1 MGDSEISKQAPV
13 KNYWFVGAAYGGKND
28 QSDRFITEGIWEN
41 NFSDKGLD
49 EVNSIQ
55 VGDHIAIKAA
65 YVRKNDLPFDNKKQ
79 HVSVMRIKAVGQV
92 KKNSGDGHRLEVKWE
107 QDRDA
112 PREWYF
118 YTNRST
124 VWKVSSGSSWK
135 ADALIDFAFNNKEQD
150 IRRFRNAPYWRERFG
165 DTPET
170 EKRFQWSKFYQ
181 AIADALPKYKNDR
194 TKLVKFAHEICKS
207 GLQDKFLDGTEGPL
221 RDICPFTFMTLFNKG
236 FTVDNRRE
244 IAGKIAKFLEL
255 KEAVPDSFEG
265 VPVSSFVN
273 FWFFAFEKN
282 RKDKDIDILWEV
294 FAAAIRNVDSA
305 NEESRKQFMA
315 AYDKAIQVR
324 QTKWNLTIGLYL
336 IRPWNYLSLDGRSQE
351 YIKEKLGFPIK
362 HKPGSAMSASDYM
375 LLMEKL
381 EEHFQED
388 DYPVHSFPELSLVA
402 YGGKEILEA
411 SAEDIGKEEA
421 SEEQRGA
428 PYSIDNILDAG
439 CFIKRGDVE
448 KILQRFQDKK
458 NLILQGPPGTGK
470 TWLAKRL
477 AFALL
482 GRSDEG
488 KVRAV
493 QFHPNLSYE
502 DFVRGW
508 RPSGEGRLSL
518 VDGPFLKAIDA
529 AQGDSDSDYVVVI
542 EEINRG
548 NPAQIFGEM
557 LTLLEPDKRDKSNA
571 LELSYPRHDGEL
583 IWLPENLYV
592 IGTMNLADRSL
603 AIVDFALRR
612 RFAFIDLEPQIGE
625 KWRNWVHEHNG
636 IDIAILRQIENRIN
650 ALNEELAQ
658 DRSLGSQYKIG
669 HSYITPS
676 QTTSILNPIEW
687 FRQIVETEICPLLRE
702 YWFDDAEKVEK
713 AKDKLLE
720 NLND

>member
-28 QSDRFITEGIWEN
+28 QSDRFIKEGIWEN
-41 NFSDKGLD
+41 NFPDKGLD

-55 VGDHIAIKAA
+55 VGDHIAIKST
-65 YVRKNDLPFDNKKQ
+65 YVRKKDLPFDNKEK
-79 HVSVMRIKAVGQV
+79 HVSVMRIKAVGRV
-92 KKNSGDGHRLEVKWE
+92 KKNFGDGHKLEVEWE
-107 QDRDA
+107 QDRDD
-112 PREWYF
+112 PREWYV
-118 YTNRST
+118 YTNQKT

-150 IRRFRNAPYWRERFG
+150 ITRFQNAPYWRKRFG
-165 DTPET
+165 DAPET
-170 EKRFQWSKFYQ
+170 EKRFLWSRFYEALATALLSHKDDRSSLIN
-181 AIADALPKYKNDR
+181 AIHKIVP
-194 TKLVKFAHEICKS
+194 
-207 GLQDKFLDGTEGPL
+207 GLQDQFLDGTKGPH
-221 RDICPFTFMTLFNKG
+221 RDICPFTTMGLFNKRM
-236 FTVDNRRE
+236 TNKKRKETAVKLAE
-244 IAGKIAKFLEL
+244 FLDV
-255 KEAVPDSFEG
+255 KESVPDSFESI
-265 VPVSSFVN
+265 PLLSPLKS
-273 FWFFAFEKN
+273 WFFAYEKD
-282 RKDKDIDILWEV
+282 RKPEDIDILWKCFEAV
-294 FAAAIRNVDSA
+294 IKYADSPD
-305 NEESRKQFMA
+305 EETHELFMK
-315 AYDKAIQVR
+315 AYDKAILVR
-324 QTKWNLTIGLYL
+324 MVKWNLTMGLYW
-336 IRPWNYLSLDGRSQE
+336 IRPWNYLSLDSRSQE

-362 HKPGSAMSASDYM
+362 HNSDSAISASDYM

-381 EEHFQED
+381 EECFQED
-388 DYPVHSFPELSLVA
+388 DYPIHSFPELSLAA
-402 YGGKEILEA
+402 YGGEEISEA
-411 SAEDIGKEEA
+411 SAEDTEEEEA
-421 SEEQRGA
+421 SEEQWGA
-428 PYSIDNILDAG
+428 PYSIETIVEEG
-439 CFIKRGDVE
+439 CFME
-448 KILQRFQDKK
+448 QENLTKILQRFQDKK

-482 GRSDEG
+482 GRKDQD
-488 KVRAV
+488 KICAV

-508 RPSGEGRLSL
+508 RPSGDGNLSL
-518 VDGPFLKAIDA
+518 VDGAFMKAREKA
-529 AQGDSDSDYVVVI
+529 KETKYVIVI

-583 IWLPENLYV
+583 VWLPENLYV

-658 DRSLGSQYKIG
+658 DRNLGSQYKIG

-676 QTTSILNPIEW
+676 QTTSIPNPIEW
-687 FRQIVETEICPLLRE
+687 FQQIVETEIYPLLRE
-702 YWFDDAEKVEK
+702 YWFDEAEKASE

-720 NLND
+720 NFND

>member
-150 IRRFRNAPYWRERFG
+150 IRRFRNAPYWRGRFG
-165 DTPET
+165 DESKA
-170 EKRFQWSKFYQ
+170 EKRFLWGEFYQ
-181 AIADALPKYKNDR
+181 AVATALLSHKDDR
-194 TKLVKFAHEICKS
+194 SSLINAIHKIVP
-207 GLQDKFLDGTEGPL
+207 GLQDQFSDGTKGPH
-221 RDICPFTFMTLFNKG
+221 RDICPFTTMGLFNKNM
-236 FTVDNRRE
+236 TNEHRKE
-244 IAGKIAKFLEL
+244 IAVKLAEFLDV
-255 KEAVPDSFEG
+255 KESVPDSFEG
-265 VPVSSFVN
+265 IPILSSLRS
-273 FWFFAFEKN
+273 WFFAYEKD
-282 RKDKDIDILWEV
+282 RKLEDIDILWKCFEAV
-294 FAAAIRNVDSA
+294 IKYADSPD
-305 NEESRKQFMA
+305 EETHELFMK
-315 AYDKAIQVR
+315 AYDKAIPVR
-324 QTKWNLTIGLYL
+324 MVKWNLTMGFYW
-336 IRPWNYLSLDGRSQE
+336 IRPWNYLPLDVKSRE
-351 YIKEKLGFPIK
+351 YIRKTLGLEIKEKMIN
-362 HKPGSAMSASDYM
+362 ASNY
-375 LLMEKL
+375 LALIERL
-381 EEHFQED
+381 ENSFQED
-388 DYPVHSFPELSLVA
+388 DYPVHSFPELSLAA
-402 YGGKEILEA
+402 YGGEEISEA
-411 SAEDIGKEEA
+411 SAEDIEEEEA

-439 CFIKRGDVE
+439 CFMKREDIA
-448 KILQRFQDKK
+448 KILQRFRDKK

-508 RPSGEGRLSL
+508 RPSGEGKLSL

-583 IWLPENLYV
+583 VWLPENLYV

-636 IDIAILRQIENRIN
+636 IDMAILRQIENRIN
-650 ALNEELAQ
+650 DLNEKLAQ
-658 DRSLGSQYKIG
+658 DSSLGPQYKIG

-702 YWFDDAEKVEK
+702 YWFDDVEKVKK

>member
-1 MGDSEISKQAPV
+1 MSESDLPKTGQA

-65 YVRKNDLPFDNKKQ
+65 YKRKNGLPFDNREKY
-79 HVSVMRIKAVGQV
+79 VSVMRIKAVGRV
-92 KKNSGDGHRLEVKWE
+92 KKNFGDGHKLEVEWE
-107 QDRDA
+107 QLRDE

-118 YTNRST
+118 YTNRQT

-135 ADALIDFAFNNKEQD
+135 ADALIDFAFNNKKQD
-150 IRRFRNAPYWRERFG
+150 ITRFRNAPYWRGRFG
-165 DTPET
+165 DEAKA
-170 EKRFQWSKFYQ
+170 EKRFLWAEFYQ
-181 AIADALPKYKNDR
+181 AVATALLSHKDDR
-194 TKLVKFAHEICKS
+194 SSLINAIHKIVS
-207 GLQDKFLDGTEGPL
+207 SLQDQFSDGTEGPL
-221 RDICPFTFMTLFNKG
+221 RDICPFTTMGIFNRG
-236 FTVDNRRE
+236 LTDENRR
-244 IAGKIAKFLEL
+244 KIATKLAEFLKI
-255 KEAVPDSFEG
+255 KEPVPDSFESI
-265 VPVSSFVN
+265 PLLNNQNS
-273 FWFFAFEKN
+273 WFFAYEKD
-282 RKDKDIDILWEV
+282 RKPEDIDILWNV
-294 FAAAIRNVDSA
+294 FEAAINYADLVD
-305 NEESRKQFMA
+305 EKTRELFVQ
-315 AYDKAIQVR
+315 AYDKASSVR
-324 QTKWNLTIGLYL
+324 YVKWNLTMGLYW
-336 IRPWNYLSLDGRSQE
+336 IRPWNYLSLDSRSQE
-351 YIKEKLGFPIK
+351 YIKKKLGFPIK
-362 HKPGSAMSASDYM
+362 HNSGSAISASDYI

-381 EEHFQED
+381 EECFQED
-388 DYPVHSFPELSLVA
+388 DYPVHSFPELSLAA
-402 YGGKEILEA
+402 YGGEEISEA

-439 CFIKRGDVE
+439 CFMKREDVA
-448 KILQRFQDKK
+448 KTLQRFRDKK

-482 GRSDEG
+482 GRSDES

-508 RPSGEGRLSL
+508 RPSGEGKLSL

-529 AQGDSDSDYVVVI
+529 AQGDSDSDYIVVI

-658 DRSLGSQYKIG
+658 DSSLGSQYKIG

-687 FRQIVETEICPLLRE
+687 FRQIVETEIYPLLRE
-702 YWFDDAEKVEK
+702 YWFDDAEKASE

-720 NLND
+720 NFND